1 MAGQSF
7 TAEEM
12 AAAGLSEEEIEGLT
26 DDSDDEALKEIAG
39 EDDTPPADDEPPAD
53 DAPPS
58 DDAPPADLPAD
69 DEPPQDEPPADEEP
83 EEAFTPEAAAPPKA
97 PAAFDFDAREGEYQ
111 QAVLDGDKEKATA
124 IRKEIRAAEKAEAKY
139 EAEVAAFNMIQQSQQ
154 ATADATW
161 KREQSEFFGD
171 HKEYKAND
179 ILYGALNT
187 AVVKLATAYPAKS
200 GSWVLKEAH
209 RQVQAAFGRAPE
221 PKKEPEVRPKPERP
235 EVLNKTLGGLPN
247 AATEDTGADEFAHLD
262 GLSGE
267 ALEKALEKMPKSQQE
282 KYAKG

>member
-12 AAAGLSEEEIEGLT
+12 AAAGLSEEEMAGLT

-39 EDDTPPADDEPPAD
+39 EEEESGENEEEPAEESEEEKPEEEA
-53 DAPPS
+53 A
-58 DDAPPADLPAD
+58 
-69 DEPPQDEPPADEEP
+69 EEEP
-83 EEAFTPEAAAPPKA
+83 EEKEEPEPEEEPEEVFTPEAAVHPKA

-124 IRKEIRAAEKAEAKY
+124 IRSEIRAAEKAEAKY

-187 AVVKLATAYPAKS
+187 AVVKLATAHPTKS

-221 PKKEPEVRPKPERP
+221 PKKEPEVKPKPERP
-235 EVLNKTLGGLPN
+235 EVLKKVLGGLPN
-247 AATEDTGADEFAHLD
+247 AANEDTGADEFAHLD

-267 ALEKALEKMPKSQQE
+267 ALEKALEKMPKAAQD